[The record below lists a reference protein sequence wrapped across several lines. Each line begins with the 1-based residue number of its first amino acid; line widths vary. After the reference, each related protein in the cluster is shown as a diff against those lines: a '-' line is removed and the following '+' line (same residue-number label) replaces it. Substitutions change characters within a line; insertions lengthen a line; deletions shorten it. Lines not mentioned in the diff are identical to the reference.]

1 MKLELLSSLGSS
13 LGKGDDIL
21 QKDRLINGIT
31 ERLTNN
37 FELKPSEVY
46 VLLDYVKQLQEENKE
61 LSRIVANKVISDYD
75 IDTPLKTELG
85 EARLKIVSLEDAIH
99 CYKQEKED
107 LIKWLEDKIKESEK
121 VIDILNEPLYAEE
134 IKKEVSINP
143 IIPKVI
149 AGNFL
154 ITLDKVRGDSN
165 GKI

>member
-1 MKLELLSSLGSS
+1 MSDKELEEYIKKVEPNFSSHIENGTIEMSNEYYN
-13 LGKGDDIL
+13 
-21 QKDRLINGIT
+21 LI
-31 ERLTNN
+31 EERMARLTNKN
-37 FELKPSEVY
+37 QELEK
-46 VLLDYVKQLQEENKE
+46 ENKE
-61 LSRIVANKVISDYD
+61 LSHIIANKVISDYNID
-75 IDTPLKTELG
+75 IPLKKELG
-85 EARLKIVSLEDAIH
+85 DANLKIVSLEDAIH

-121 VIDILNEPLYAEE
+121 VIDILNKPLYAEE

-149 AGNFL
+149 AANFL